1 MWFASKNKVT
11 RAIEVLV
18 VEYTALQGR
27 TVGWNR
33 LLRVMVADG
42 EPDDETTKLAIWAER
57 TEKIQAEFLEAL
69 FSMGMDLAAGH
80 VEWRQLL
87 PVIVE
92 GQRSKELTKRILDKL
107 DRDKQSAEDRMRAV
121 WRSHGVLD
129 E

>member
-1 MWFASKNKVT
+1 MWFPSKKKVT
-11 RAIEVLV
+11 RAIELLV
-18 VEYTALQGR
+18 VEYTALQKS

-42 EPDDETTKLAIWAER
+42 VPDDETTKLAAWAER
-57 TEKIQAEFLEAL
+57 TENIQAKFLDAL

-80 VEWRQLL
+80 VEWQQLL
-87 PVIVE
+87 PVIEE
-92 GQRSKELTKRILDKL
+92 GQRSGELTKRILDKL
-107 DRDKQSAEDRMRAV
+107 DRDKQNAEGRMRAV